1 MSKPKES
8 VDEAIL
14 AELKALREEVKLLRE
29 QARVNVVVMPGHSQ
43 TIYVQQPA
51 VYTPVPLPWG
61 YPNYGGGGTV
71 CDSGRFVY
79 ALERGTNC

>member
-29 QARVNVVVMPGHSQ
+29 QARVNVVVMPG
-43 TIYVQQPA
+43 YAQQPA
-51 VYTPVPLPWG
+51 VYQPTPFPWG